1 MLAKKQGRDTL
12 EVSITKGWWAS
23 FNKRHPQ
30 LTVRAPEKLAYARA
44 IAVNQEIIDH
54 YYDLLEA
61 TLSQNRILNKP
72 MQIFNCDESGFPLEH
87 KPEKV
92 IALKGMRQIN
102 THTSGEKAQITVLAC
117 ASACGYVMPPMV
129 IYDRKNLKQQLTTGE
144 VPGTIYGLSDKGW
157 IDTELF
163 EQWFDHHFLHYAPP
177 ARPVLLL
184 LDGHSSHYQPSVV
197 RKAAAN
203 DVILFCLPPH
213 YSSGSA
219 TRQEHIL
226 TIEDLLEPGM
236 SELPGD
242 ESRKNR
248 HQASFFPDI
257 F

>member
-1 MLAKKQGRDTL
+1 MCLAYKAVIEGGESVRKAATDYGVPHSTLHDRISGRVALGATSGPPRYLTNAEEAELVKFLNRCSRLGFARTKKQVITLVQAMLAKKQGRDTL
-12 EVSITKGWWAS
+12 EVSIT
-23 FNKRHPQ
+23 
-30 LTVRAPEKLAYARA
+30 
-44 IAVNQEIIDH
+44 
-54 YYDLLEA
+54 
-61 TLSQNRILNKP
+61 
-72 MQIFNCDESGFPLEH
+72 

-129 IYDRKNLKQQLTTGE
+129 IYDGKNLKQQ
-144 VPGTIYGLSDKGW
+144 VSGTIYGLSDKGW

-213 YSSGSA
+213 TTHLAQLLDKAYS
-219 TRQEHIL
+219 H
-226 TIEDLLEPGM
+226 
-236 SELPGD
+236 
-242 ESRKNR
+242 
-248 HQASFFPDI
+248 H
-257 F
+257 